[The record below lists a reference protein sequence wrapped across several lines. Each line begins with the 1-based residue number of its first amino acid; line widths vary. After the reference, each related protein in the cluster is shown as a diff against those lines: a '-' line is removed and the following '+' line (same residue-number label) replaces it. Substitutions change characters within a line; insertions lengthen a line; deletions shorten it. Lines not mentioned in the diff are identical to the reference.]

1 MMSKIDGVT
10 FVGSDTIGV
19 SKPTSLLLKKNATT
33 PQRYADVR
41 CRVVALLYIYIRCGL
56 LLQVAYAV
64 EILRN
69 LYCVE
74 GGTLADLVA

>member
-1 MMSKIDGVT
+1 MSKIDGVT
-10 FVGSDTIGV
+10 YVGSDTIGV
-19 SKPTSLLLKKNATT
+19 SKQQRHYCSKKNATT

-74 GGTLADLVA
+74 SGTLADLVA

>member
-1 MMSKIDGVT
+1 MQQRHYSTTICRFPLWGSGVA
-10 FVGSDTIGV
+10 VYII
-19 SKPTSLLLKKNATT
+19 
-33 PQRYADVR
+33 RY
-41 CRVVALLYIYIRCGL
+41 GL